1 MTSIRKYVRRIT
13 VTETIRERG
22 KDRRII
28 ARLGPGDSIVFR
40 LHGTRLITD
49 ELSIKELYWIALKRT
64 VKRTWETE
72 NKKRKELGRRLLGRP
87 TLLR

>member
-1 MTSIRKYVRRIT
+1 MTSIRRYVRRIT

-22 KDRRII
+22 KEKRII

-40 LHGTRLITD
+40 LYGNHFVTD
-49 ELSIKELYWIALKRT
+49 ELSIRELYWIALKRT
-64 VKRTWETE
+64 VKRKWETE
-72 NKKRKELGRRLLGRP
+72 NKKRKDAGRRLLKRP